1 MRVVRVFL
9 GIFVVLLLAGGVA
22 GGVWV
27 LYEHGGGGLP
37 VSVAFDDGKGISSGD
52 EVVFGDR
59 LVGRVNSV
67 DADGDGVLV
76 HAVIAAEHAEL
87 LRDGCRFWIDSRLGS
102 TILNFDRSIGVPALP
117 GQQFKG
123 LSERPQPDPELTPA
137 PLARPLKV
145 RPVWLCEVRATLTT
159 RVGTEESIDRT
170 RKGAGAIVHVNAQ
183 GDLLVLCPAWLIEPA
198 GPVLAQSIR
207 VEMIGEGTRVADLVE
222 QRGEHAVLLI
232 RATAYRENAAT
243 LWPHELADGQG
254 LVLTDFDGA
263 SYPAEVRQGGVEFKG
278 VLEQG
283 NVALVDG
290 TKLAGFALPN
300 VGRSSGM
307 RWISLHGVGTTIDIA
322 QAKLE

>member
-1 MRVVRVFL
+1 MRIVRIVLGVFVL
-9 GIFVVLLLAGGVA
+9 LLLAGGVA

-37 VSVAFDDGKGISSGD
+37 VSITFDEGKGISSGD

-59 LVGRVNSV
+59 LVGRVSHV

-76 HAVIAAEHAEL
+76 HAVIAADHAEL
-87 LRDGCRFWIDSRLGS
+87 LRDGCRFWIDSRFGS

-123 LSERPQPDPELTPA
+123 LAERPQPDPELTPP

-170 RKGAGAIVHVNAQ
+170 RKGAAAIVHVNAQ

-198 GPVLAQSIR
+198 GPVIAQSIR

-222 QRGEHAVLLI
+222 QRREHAVLLI
-232 RATAYRENAAT
+232 RATAYREKAAT
-243 LWPHELADGQG
+243 LWANELADGQG

-263 SYPAEVRQGGVEFKG
+263 SYPAEVRQGGVDFKG

-283 NVALVDG
+283 DVALIDG
-290 TKLAGFALPN
+290 TKLAGFALPS
-300 VGRSSGM
+300 VGRSSGL
-307 RWISLHGVGTTIDIA
+307 RWISLHGAGTAIDA
-322 QAKLE
+322 ALAAVK

>member
-1 MRVVRVFL
+1 MRIVRIVLGVFVL
-9 GIFVVLLLAGGVA
+9 LLLAGGVA
-22 GGVWV
+22 AGVWA

-59 LVGRVNSV
+59 LVGRVSSV
-67 DADGDGVLV
+67 DADGEGVLV

-102 TILNFDRSIGVPALP
+102 TILNFDRSIGVPASP
-117 GQQFKG
+117 GQQFRG
-123 LSERPQPDPELTPA
+123 LGGRPEPDPELTPA

-198 GPVLAQSIR
+198 GPVIAQSIR

-232 RATAYRENAAT
+232 RATAYRESAAT

-300 VGRSSGM
+300 VGRNSGM
-307 RWISLHGVGTTIDIA
+307 RWVSLHGAGTTIDNA
-322 QAKLE
+322 LAKLR